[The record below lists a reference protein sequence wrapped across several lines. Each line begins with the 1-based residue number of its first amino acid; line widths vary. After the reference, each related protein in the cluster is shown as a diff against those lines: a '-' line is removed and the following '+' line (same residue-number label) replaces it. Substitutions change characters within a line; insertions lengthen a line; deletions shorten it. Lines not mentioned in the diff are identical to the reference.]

1 MEQDMSDDAFY
12 DSLAEVMDLPPQDLY
27 AQLAE
32 EGAELTQAAL
42 KCIRAQGFS
51 ENPTPVSC
59 EDAVKNLLEEVNDV
73 LIVAY
78 VLGLVGGYSVRNWD
92 KLERWAKRSK
102 EARGKKE
109 AANGHAKR

>member
-1 MEQDMSDDAFY
+1 MEQDMSDDVFY

-51 ENPTPVSC
+51 ENPTPVSS
-59 EDAVKNLLEEVNDV
+59 EDAVKNLQDELNDV

-92 KLERWAKRSK
+92 KLERWAKRIR
-102 EARGKKE
+102 EAREEHKNHGVQ
-109 AANGHAKR
+109 GL

>member
-1 MEQDMSDDAFY
+1 M
-12 DSLAEVMDLPPQDLY
+12 
-27 AQLAE
+27 
-32 EGAELTQAAL
+32 
-42 KCIRAQGFS
+42 
-51 ENPTPVSC
+51 
-59 EDAVKNLLEEVNDV
+59 KNLLEEVNDV

-92 KLERWAKRSK
+92 KLERWAKRIK

>member
-1 MEQDMSDDAFY
+1 MEQDMSDDVFY

-59 EDAVKNLLEEVNDV
+59 EDAVKNLQDELNDV

-92 KLERWAKRSK
+92 KLERWAKRIQEGRK
-102 EARGKKE
+102 EQKDHGIR
-109 AANGHAKR
+109 

>member
-1 MEQDMSDDAFY
+1 MEQKMSDADFCAY
-12 DSLAEVMDLPPQDLY
+12 LAEVMDLPPQDLY

-59 EDAVKNLLEEVNDV
+59 EDALKNLMEELNDV

-78 VLGLVGGYSVRNWD
+78 VLGLVGAFCVKDWR
-92 KLERWAKRSK
+92 KQERWAKRIREGRK
-102 EARGKKE
+102 ERKDHGIQ
-109 AANGHAKR
+109 GL

>member
-51 ENPTPVSC
+51 GNPTPVSC
-59 EDAVKNLLEEVNDV
+59 EDAVKNLQEELNDV

-78 VLGLVGGYSVRNWD
+78 VLGLVGGFCVKDWR
-92 KLERWAKRSK
+92 KLERWAKWIQEGRK
-102 EARGKKE
+102 NHEIR
-109 AANGHAKR
+109 